1 MSKGFICPI
10 CGSTNIK
17 RQESNTKFLLECLD
31 CGMMTKPIKKEK

>member
-17 RQESNTKFLLECLD
+17 RYKYEFLLECLD
-31 CGMMTKPIKKEK
+31 CGMMTKPIKKER